1 MTINCL
7 DEDRLEQLYQIFIAL
22 SRYARLKQ
30 KNVKRNFKSDGSVLT
45 EIDLYI
51 SHEISKTIKRLFP
64 DANIIS
70 EEEESPFDDE
80 KPYTFILDPI
90 DGTDVYS
97 QGMPSF
103 ASALGILDKNRNPV
117 AAMIAAPR
125 FGIGEEELNIRLFPQ
140 GKCYMNSEILQCEK
154 KGEDIKQIMM
164 TSQGI
169 SKYDF
174 SAYEG
179 KIRTFGSSIL
189 HILSPVIFPHIDA
202 SITQACYAWDLVA
215 SHAILKHYNLDLYY
229 SDGTRLEYTDEMLK
243 DRKKCKSTVYAASKE
258 MAEKLIKTIP
268 FRQ

>member
-51 SHEISKTIKRLFP
+51 SHEISKTIKHLFP

-97 QGMPSF
+97 QGMASERRSLTYASF
-103 ASALGILDKNRNPV
+103 RRAN
-117 AAMIAAPR
+117 
-125 FGIGEEELNIRLFPQ
+125 
-140 GKCYMNSEILQCEK
+140 
-154 KGEDIKQIMM
+154 
-164 TSQGI
+164 
-169 SKYDF
+169 
-174 SAYEG
+174 
-179 KIRTFGSSIL
+179 
-189 HILSPVIFPHIDA
+189 
-202 SITQACYAWDLVA
+202 
-215 SHAILKHYNLDLYY
+215 AI
-229 SDGTRLEYTDEMLK
+229 
-243 DRKKCKSTVYAASKE
+243 
-258 MAEKLIKTIP
+258 
-268 FRQ
+268 